1 MDLMKEKLFDIRT
14 VEFRFVQGTRQEL
27 QEEESKLKYLT
38 FGKIDILFIQI
49 SFEILNHLWRVVIP
63 YILHK

>member
-1 MDLMKEKLFDIRT
+1 MKEKLFDIRT